1 MNWRDLHK
9 QSTVIDL
16 HNHAVLKRFLLDRD
30 LSSSKVKFLAGLFK
44 RAFWPLSQR
53 STFPLLDKGGIDVV
67 LSTCYVPEREWLED
81 QSLVKW
87 ALALAPDVRRRVF
100 DPFYF
105 DATVNMID
113 DMEKHILE
121 YNDKIKGE
129 EDKRAVCVAQNG
141 QDLEQ
146 ILGDGDIALIHSVEG
161 GHSLQGIECETS
173 TDMKVKESE
182 VLQNLEYLSE
192 RGVAYLTLAHFYP
205 NVLAHPVFPYPNYG
219 IKRNNWKSLMAG
231 WDMNVGLSKLGKLVV
246 ERMCELKMIID
257 VAHCTPQARSDVYEI
272 VGDRQ
277 NRVISS
283 HSGVFEINPDPYNLH
298 DWELQWFSQHGGV
311 LGIIFMN
318 YWISPVDTPLGLK
331 YIERTLEH
339 AMRIGGSD
347 IVGIGTDFDGFT
359 DPPDEIT
366 DMSEIPRLTRYL
378 ASLSGGIGKP
388 KYSDEIITK
397 FLGGNALR
405 VLRDGWR

>member
-1 MNWRDLHK
+1 MHWKNLHDS
-9 QSTVIDL
+9 STVVDL
-16 HNHAVLKRFLLDRD
+16 HNHAVLKRFLLERD
-30 LSSSKVKFLAGLFK
+30 LSSSKTKLLTGLFK

-53 STFPLLDKGGIDVV
+53 STFPLIDKGGLDVV

-87 ALALAPDVRRRVF
+87 ALALAPSVRRRVF

-105 DATVNMID
+105 DATVNMMD
-113 DMEKHILE
+113 DMEEQAEE
-121 YNDKIKGE
+121 YNGNIKSE
-129 EDKRAVCVAQNG
+129 ENTRAICFAHNG
-141 QDLEQ
+141 QELQQ

-173 TDMKVKESE
+173 SDIKVIEAE
-182 VLQNLEYLSE
+182 VLQNLEYLAE

-219 IKRNNWKSLMAG
+219 IKRNNWKELMAG

-246 ERMCELKMIID
+246 ERMCDLKMIID
-257 VAHCTPQARSDVYEI
+257 VAHCTPKARSDVYDI

-277 NRVISS
+277 SRVINS
-283 HSGVFEINPDPYNLH
+283 HAGVFEINPDPYNLH

-318 YWISPVDTPLGLK
+318 YWINPVDTPLGLRC
-331 YIERTLEH
+331 IERTVEH

-366 DMSEIPRLTRYL
+366 DMSELPRLTRYL
-378 ASLSGGIGKP
+378 SSLSGGIGKP
-388 KYSDEIITK
+388 KYSEKVISKI
-397 FLGGNALR
+397 LGGNALR
-405 VLRDGWR
+405 LLKDGWK